1 MSEIT
6 LKELKKALQE
16 AINNLEEKEKAI
28 SVGSL
33 EKKKILVT
41 RIDALRGVLRFIN
54 GDPEALS

>member
-33 EKKKILVT
+33 EKKENIGYTNRRAKRCSTIYQW
-41 RIDALRGVLRFIN
+41 R
-54 GDPEALS
+54 S